1 MATPREAPLSTKDP
15 RIEAALKAKSAPK
28 AGEPG
33 APMMGYAEVERLNNP
48 DPGPA
53 EEISAMDDAV
63 DEVEKLSGKPIG
75 ELTEAEFMRIP
86 VKLAVVNKYSNT
98 DLHVVFKDPAMTG
111 CWINFKHEHGNR
123 VTRAY
128 NQGFTACTKQDV
140 DACSARATDENGS
153 LVSGDLVLLK
163 IPKIILWSMRK
174 QNQETAKARVN
185 KAYQDPRAAALR
197 GDSDAVSRPGAEF
210 FIPDIASAQH
220 VDANEA
226 RKLVY
231 S

>member
-1 MATPREAPLSTKDP
+1 MSTKDP
-15 RIEAALKAKSAPK
+15 RIEAALKANAAPR

-33 APMMGYAEVERLNNP
+33 SPMVGYAEQERLNNP

-53 EEISAMDDAV
+53 QEVTAMSDAVRQIEEIS
-63 DEVEKLSGKPIG
+63 GKSIG
-75 ELTEAEFMRIP
+75 ELTEDEFMRIP

-98 DLHVVFKDPAMTG
+98 DLHVVFKDQAMTG
-111 CWINFKHEHGNR
+111 CWVNFKHEHGNR

-128 NQGFTACTKQDV
+128 NQGFTACTKEDV
-140 DACSARATDENGS
+140 ELCSARSTDENGS

-163 IPKIILWSMRK
+163 IPKIMLWSFRK
-174 QNQETAKARVN
+174 QHVETAKARVN
-185 KAYQDPRAAALR
+185 RAYQDPKAASLN